1 MKKSFILLFTFF
13 SFYMTDVQAQP
24 KTDALL
30 KSLVDG
36 NSNPILKTVLNQPET
51 FRYQI
56 VYTQINRDKRNKPSF
71 KNYYY
76 NYDPYLYFNP
86 ASTVKMPLA
95 FLSLEKLND
104 MNTKGVNKY
113 TSMQF
118 DSSHPGQ
125 KTSLADP
132 TSANGLPSIAH
143 YIKKAFLIS
152 DNDAYNRFYQ
162 FVGQQ
167 TINRKLHAKGY
178 NTARITRQY
187 MGFTEEQNRHTNP
200 IRFIKENG
208 ELVYAQPPAY
218 NPDAFDFSRVVKLG
232 NAHLNSKDSL
242 VNEPFDFTK
251 HNNISLEDNQQML
264 QSVLFPTSV
273 PARQRFNLTNND
285 QKFLLQFLSQYPSE
299 TNYPK
304 YDTAEYYDSYV
315 KFFFSDS
322 THKMPAHIRVFNK
335 VGWAYGF
342 ATDISYVADF
352 KNNVEFMLAATVYVN
367 SDGILN
373 DGKYEYSTVGNPFLY
388 QVGQAIY
395 KYELNRERTFLPNL
409 SKFKFRY
416 EKRNPKDT
424 RASIKGADN

>member
-1 MKKSFILLFTFF
+1 MKRELIFLFIFF
-13 SFYMTDVQAQP
+13 SISMNEMKAQP

-30 KSLVDG
+30 KSMLESN
-36 NSNPILKTVLNQPET
+36 NSAVLKMVLGQPEIY
-51 FRYQI
+51 RYQI

-76 NYDPYLYFNP
+76 NFDPNLYWNP

-95 FLSLEKLND
+95 FLSLEKLHD
-104 MNTKGVNKY
+104 MNVKGVNKY
-113 TSMQF
+113 TPMQF
-118 DSSHPGQ
+118 DSSYAGQ
-125 KTSLADP
+125 KTAYADP

-143 YIKKAFLIS
+143 YIKKALLIS

-162 FVGQQ
+162 FLGQQ
-167 TINRKLHAKGY
+167 TINKKFADKGY
-178 NTARITRQY
+178 KNSRITRQF

-208 ELVYAQPPAY
+208 ELIYTQPPAY
-218 NPDAFDFSRVVKLG
+218 NPDAFDFNRIVKLG
-232 NAHLNSKDSL
+232 KAHLNNKDSL

-273 PARQRFNLTNND
+273 PARQRFNLTRD
-285 QKFLLQFLSQYPSE
+285 DREFLLRFLSQYPSE

-304 YDTAEYYDSYV
+304 YDTSEYYDSYV

-322 THKMPAHIRVFNK
+322 SHKMPAHIRVFNK

-367 SDGILN
+367 SDEVLN
-373 DGKYEYSTVGNPFLY
+373 DGKYEYTTVGNPFLY
-388 QVGQAIY
+388 QVGQTIY
-395 KYELNRERTFLPNL
+395 SYELNRERTFKPNL
-409 SKFKFRY
+409 SWFKLKY
-416 EKRNPKDT
+416 EKRNSKDT
-424 RASIKGADN
+424 RTSIKGADN